1 MQSEKREHWEK
12 VYTTKTPDQVSW
24 TQENPKT
31 SLDYIKACKLTKD
44 AEVIDIGGGDSLLV
58 DFLLQENYSNISV
71 LDISQHA
78 IDRAKKR
85 LGSLADSVTWIVSD
99 IIDFKPNKKYAVW
112 HDRAAFHFLTDEVEI
127 DTYKDLVRQ
136 SAMSNLIIGTFSKEG
151 PLKCSGLNISQYNS
165 QDLSNCFGTTFEL
178 VHAKTEDHTT
188 PFDTHQNFQFV
199 HLKKKLT

>member
-31 SLDYIKACKLTKD
+31 SLDYIKACKLPKD
-44 AEVIDIGGGDSLLV
+44 TEIIDIGGGDSLLV

-78 IDRAKKR
+78 IDKAKKR
-85 LGSLADSVTWIVSD
+85 LGSLANSVTWIVSD

-199 HLKKKLT
+199 HLKKK

>member
-31 SLDYIKACKLTKD
+31 SLDYIKACKLPKD
-44 AEVIDIGGGDSLLV
+44 TEIIDIGGGDSLLV

-85 LGSLADSVTWIVSD
+85 LGSLANSVTWIVSD

-188 PFDTHQNFQFV
+188 PFDTHQNFQFI
-199 HLKKKLT
+199 HLKKK

>member
-31 SLDYIKACKLTKD
+31 SLDYIKACKLPKD
-44 AEVIDIGGGDSLLV
+44 TEIIDIGGGDSLLV

-85 LGSLADSVTWIVSD
+85 LGSLANSVTWIVSD

-199 HLKKKLT
+199 HLKKK

>member
-1 MQSEKREHWEK
+1 MQSEKKEHWEK

-24 TQENPKT
+24 TQEKPKT
-31 SLDYIKACKLTKD
+31 SLDYIKGCKLPKD
-44 AEVIDIGGGDSLLV
+44 SEIIDIGGGDSLLV
-58 DFLLQENYSNISV
+58 DFLLQENYSKISV

-78 IDRAKKR
+78 INRAKKR

-112 HDRAAFHFLTDEVEI
+112 HDRAAFHFLTDEAEI
-127 DTYKDLVRQ
+127 DTYIDLVRQ
-136 SAMSNLIIGTFSKEG
+136 SVISNLIIGTFSKKG

-165 QDLSNCFGTTFEL
+165 HDLSNCFGSTFEL
-178 VHAKTEDHTT
+178 VHAKTEDHAT

-199 HLKKKLT
+199 HLKKK

>member
-31 SLDYIKACKLTKD
+31 SLDYIKACKLPKD
-44 AEVIDIGGGDSLLV
+44 AEIIDIGGGDSLLV
-58 DFLLQENYSNISV
+58 DSLLQENYSNISV

-78 IDRAKKR
+78 IDKAKKR
-85 LGSLADSVTWIVSD
+85 LGSLANSVTWIVSD

-178 VHAKTEDHTT
+178 VRAKTEDHIT

-199 HLKKKLT
+199 HLKKK